1 MGLRDVARSLR
12 PGNDVALASQLREAE
27 RQKKA
32 KQQAKAEAER
42 KKRARR
48 HKQELARKGSGA
60 KLI

>member
-12 PGNDVALASQLREAE
+12 PGNDVALAAQLRQAE
-27 RQKKA
+27 KEKA
-32 KQQAKAEAER
+32 KQRAAKAEAER
-42 KKRARR
+42 KERARR